1 MNRGARATVAAYLV
15 LAVAGLLGTWYFNLQ
30 FGGSQDFTVGN
41 YLRGWFAN
49 SASSSAG
56 VDLIVIVLVAWLL
69 YARESRRLRLAWWVP
84 ILFAVLSVAVA
95 VSFALPLFLAV
106 REWRGDPDR
115 VRRPGVPEIPRRS
128 RR

>member
-1 MNRGARATVAAYLV
+1 MSRRARTTVAAYVV
-15 LAVAGLLGTWYFNLQ
+15 LAVAGLVGTWYFNLQ
-30 FGGSQDFTVGN
+30 FGSAQDFTVGN

-69 YARESRRLRLAWWVP
+69 YARESRRLRLSWWVP
-84 ILFAVLSVAVA
+84 VVFAVASVAVA

-106 REWRGDPDR
+106 REWRFAVAGAPTDAR
-115 VRRPGVPEIPRRS
+115 
-128 RR
+128 